1 MVAISKLSVAGLL
14 STIVAAHP
22 GEKYNLNEVAR
33 QVKARDFM
41 AAAAK
46 RSLDSC
52 SSSLKH
58 RDLNAR
64 SVARR
69 SAVAKDLREKRGI
82 SASPKKF
89 RRDLATL
96 QEYEAIDHNMTGIYA
111 YTDVTDEATIF
122 SANTSC
128 ILTPEV
134 TDGPYYV
141 TGESIRKNVKEDLY
155 SEGVDLYLEV
165 QYIDIT
171 TCEPVPDIY
180 VDIWNANATGV
191 YSGIS
196 VSGNYASGGYNSTYL
211 RGIQPTDQDGVASFE
226 TIFPGHYA
234 DRAIHTH
241 LLAHMNV
248 SLNEN
253 GTLVSETGSVTHIG
267 QLFWHDA
274 LREAVEATAP
284 YNTNTQALTTND
296 EDMWSIVQAGTTYDP
311 FPEFLYL
318 GDDVTDGLLAWIQI
332 GVNTTADYTNDSY
345 YAVAA
350 VLQAD
355 GGHASSSAMS
365 FGGGNGTANGT
376 MSGSPP
382 NGTAAAPA

>member
-1 MVAISKLSVAGLL
+1 MVVISKFSVAALL
-14 STIVAAHP
+14 SALVVAHP
-22 GEKYNLNEVAR
+22 GEKYNLKEVAR

-58 RDLNAR
+58 RDLAAR

-82 SASPKKF
+82 STSKIFLEFQHSAFTDIATEAKKF

-96 QEYEAIDHNMTGIYA
+96 QEYEAIDHNKTGVYA
-111 YTDVTDEATIF
+111 YTNVTDEATIF

-171 TCEPVPDIY
+171 TCEPVPNVY

-191 YSGIS
+191 YRYCS
-196 VSGNYASGGYNSTYL
+196 
-211 RGIQPTDQDGVASFE
+211 Q
-226 TIFPGHYA
+226 
-234 DRAIHTH
+234 
-241 LLAHMNV
+241 
-248 SLNEN
+248 
-253 GTLVSETGSVTHIG
+253 
-267 QLFWHDA
+267 
-274 LREAVEATAP
+274 
-284 YNTNTQALTTND
+284 
-296 EDMWSIVQAGTTYDP
+296 
-311 FPEFLYL
+311 
-318 GDDVTDGLLAWIQI
+318 
-332 GVNTTADYTNDSY
+332 
-345 YAVAA
+345 
-350 VLQAD
+350 
-355 GGHASSSAMS
+355 
-365 FGGGNGTANGT
+365 
-376 MSGSPP
+376 
-382 NGTAAAPA
+382 